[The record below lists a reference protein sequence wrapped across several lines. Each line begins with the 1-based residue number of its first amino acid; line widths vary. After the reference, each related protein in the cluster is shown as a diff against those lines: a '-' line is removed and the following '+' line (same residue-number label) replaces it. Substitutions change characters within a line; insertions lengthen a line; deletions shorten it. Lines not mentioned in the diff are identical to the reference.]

1 MSPSTECQKLLFQ
14 LSPYIDGELSPPE
27 RQAVDRHLAG
37 CEACA
42 GRVAD
47 LRATSGLTRVGL
59 EMLAEEADF
68 SGFAQKVMSQLTP
81 EKPPLWERLGIAVTE
96 LFTYQRWQ
104 LATGLAVALLAVLA
118 AAGWLLKP
126 APPAGYGSPLVAVQS
141 VDTDQGAQV
150 APVVMKTQQGDAI
163 IWLVDHPTPAD
174 HPDSGAP
181 VPGATPVKPPP
192 SQLPT
197 GGEL

>member
-1 MSPSTECQKLLFQ
+1 MSPSTDCQKHLFQ
-14 LSPYIDGELSPPE
+14 LSPFIDGELSASE
-27 RQAVDRHLAG
+27 RQTVERHLTG
-37 CEACA
+37 CPGCA

-68 SGFAQKVMSQLTP
+68 SDFAAKVMARVTP
-81 EKPPLWERLGIAVTE
+81 EKAPLWERLGIAVSE

-118 AAGWLLKP
+118 AAGWMLKP
-126 APPAGYGSPLVAVQS
+126 ATPAGYGSAQMAELT

-163 IWLVDHPTPAD
+163 IWLVQHPTPLA

-181 VPGATPVKPPP
+181 VPGATPVTPPTTT
-192 SQLPT
+192 PT